1 MFSDLVSIDSH
12 LTLIICIIDL
22 FASQK
27 SLWRG
32 AWEHARGGEAQLLKA
47 GREMLQLHF
56 CRLGMQV
63 LQHRGS
69 SYHCCFHQWGSNL
82 EKGNLS
88 CVLIHSVTLPGDVPV
103 AQKAGRC
110 FPCHMHMKKQQSP
123 PQQGALGQLS
133 SKLGKSLRFPT
144 EMHTHKISK

>member
-27 SLWRG
+27 SLWRR
-32 AWEHARGGEAQLLKA
+32 AWEDARGGEAQLLKA

-63 LQHRGS
+63 LQH
-69 SYHCCFHQWGSNL
+69 
-82 EKGNLS
+82 
-88 CVLIHSVTLPGDVPV
+88 
-103 AQKAGRC
+103 
-110 FPCHMHMKKQQSP
+110 
-123 PQQGALGQLS
+123 
-133 SKLGKSLRFPT
+133 
-144 EMHTHKISK
+144 